1 MKIQVDCETL
11 ESLADTVTPVTVYM
25 RIRDRFPGSLLLECA
40 DYRGSENSLSYI
52 CINPITSLRIEGEEL
67 IREPLTG
74 DATTHPIRER
84 AQVVAELEDF
94 VLSFEFKNSPFKQG
108 VFGYTSYGAVQYF
121 EDISFRKRDGGAL
134 IPELYYSLYEYLI
147 VIDHFRSTMKLVR
160 NNVSA
165 DRASTFTL
173 EELLTLITTAPIATY
188 PFSADE
194 QHAEISEE
202 EHREVIGRCKSHI
215 FRGDVF
221 QIVPSRR
228 FTQRFEGDEFNV
240 YRTLRSINPSPFL
253 FFFDYRTFRL
263 LGSSPEAQLIVKD
276 GEANIYPI
284 AGTYPRNNNGLTDS
298 ELAEKLSGDPK
309 ESSEH
314 VMLVDLARNDLSRHC
329 RDVHVKVFKEVQFF
343 SHVVHLVSRVTGTL
357 RDPRSVVRVFADT
370 FPAGTLTGAPKF
382 KAMELIDRF
391 EKDDRA
397 FYGGAVGMFTPDG
410 DCVHAIIIRSMLSK
424 DGVLYQQAGGGIVA
438 DSVEDDEVR
447 EVLGKVGAPKRAVDL
462 AGGRA

>member
-1 MKIQVDCETL
+1 MKIKVDCETL
-11 ESLADTVTPVTVYM
+11 ESLADTVTPVTVYL
-25 RIRDRFPGSLLLECA
+25 RVRDRFPGSLLLECG
-40 DYRGSENSLSYI
+40 DYRGTENSLSYI
-52 CINPITSLRIEGEEL
+52 CVNPISSIRVEGGRIIE
-67 IREPLTG
+67 EPLTG
-74 DATTHPIRER
+74 DAISHKVAAREE
-84 AQVVAELEDF
+84 VVSALEEF
-94 VLSFEFKNSPFKQG
+94 VYSFEFENSEVSNG
-108 VFGYTSYGAVQYF
+108 VFGYTSYPAVQYF
-121 EDISFRKRDGGAL
+121 EEIEFRERENKIE
-134 IPELYYSLYEYLI
+134 IPELFYSLYEYLI
-147 VIDHFRSTMKLVR
+147 VIDHFRSSMKLIR
-160 NNVSA
+160 NRVEGERNSCL
-165 DRASTFTL
+165 TL
-173 EELLTLITTAPIATY
+173 EELHTLITSSPIATY
-188 PFSADE
+188 PFSCEE
-194 QHAEISEE
+194 QHPEISEE
-202 EHREVIGRCKSHI
+202 DHREIIRRCKSHI

-253 FFFDYRTFRL
+253 FFFDYRTFRI
-263 LGSSPEAQLIVKD
+263 LGSSPEAQLVVKN

-284 AGTYPRNNNGLTDS
+284 AGTYPRLGGLTDS
-298 ELAEKLSGDPK
+298 ELADKLSKDPK

-357 RDPRSVVRVFADT
+357 RDPGAVVRVFADT

-391 EKDDRA
+391 EKDERA
-397 FYGGAVGMFTPDG
+397 FYGGAVGMFTSKG
-410 DCVHAIIIRSMLSK
+410 ECVHAIMIRSMLSK

-438 DSVEDDEVR
+438 DSSEDDEVR
-447 EVLGKVGAPKRAVDL
+447 EVLGKVGAPKRAVEL